1 MSLALAT
8 LIYEWRRY
16 LAAVVALAFSGLLV
30 MGTVG
35 MFTGIV
41 HSVLATT
48 ERSRAD
54 LFIMPP
60 NAPQLIH
67 SDSGL
72 PARVQ
77 PLIYLDPEVVD
88 VESFTG
94 GGGEWVNVA
103 HKGQKQITEF
113 VQSWAVDTEPGAL
126 TLPVDYPDSVRL
138 ALREPGAVV
147 ADASDLPRLGIGIGD
162 QAALN
167 GHTVTLRAVLHGYQD
182 VDQPTVIMSRETA
195 RRVYSGGR
203 GDTSGKT
210 GPLMVRIKDPA
221 RANAVRDQLN
231 AMAHG
236 DYLALTR
243 ADLSRNDEQALLGEQ
258 IIGVLLVFFVFLSI
272 GIGIGIT
279 SQTLR
284 GAILSNIREF
294 ASLRALGI
302 GMGSLRLVV
311 MELSF
316 WVGVA
321 GLGATALLTFLI
333 SFATSAIGLP
343 MVVRPG
349 VAIWVSG
356 LLMALA
362 VISGGM
368 ATGILKKSQPADL
381 LR

>member
-30 MGTVG
+30 LGTVG

-54 LFIMPP
+54 LFILPK
-60 NAPQLIH
+60 NSPQLVN

-77 PLIYLDPEVVD
+77 PLIYMNPSVVD
-88 VESFTG
+88 VESFNG
-94 GGGEWVNVA
+94 GGGPWVNTPKAGEKLV
-103 HKGQKQITEF
+103 QSF
-113 VQSWAVDTEPGAL
+113 VQTWAIDTAKDALTLPTDYTEQDRLALTEPGAVA
-126 TLPVDYPDSVRL
+126 VDQTDL
-138 ALREPGAVV
+138 A
-147 ADASDLPRLGIGIGD
+147 RLGVKLGD
-162 QAALN
+162 KATLN
-167 GHTVTLRAVLHGYQD
+167 HKTVWLRVVLHNYQG
-182 VDQPTVIMSRETA
+182 VTQPNVIMSRETE
-195 RRVYSGGR
+195 RLIGMR
-203 GDTSGKT
+203 GPSDKT
-210 GPLMVRIKDPA
+210 GPLMVRISDPKQA
-221 RANAVRDQLN
+221 ELVAAQLN
-231 AMAHG
+231 AVANR

-243 ADLSRNDEQALLGEQ
+243 DQLNRNDEAALLSEQ
-258 IIGVLLVFFVFLSI
+258 IIGVLLVFFNFLAI

-302 GMGSLRLVV
+302 SMGSLRLIV

-321 GLGATALLTFLI
+321 GLVATFVLTYLI
-333 SFATSAIGLP
+333 SFATTAIGLP
-343 MVVRPG
+343 LIVRPP
-349 VAIWVSG
+349 VVMWVSG
-356 LLMALA
+356 MLMILA
-362 VISGGM
+362 VISGAM
-368 ATGILKKSQPADL
+368 AMGILKKSQPADL